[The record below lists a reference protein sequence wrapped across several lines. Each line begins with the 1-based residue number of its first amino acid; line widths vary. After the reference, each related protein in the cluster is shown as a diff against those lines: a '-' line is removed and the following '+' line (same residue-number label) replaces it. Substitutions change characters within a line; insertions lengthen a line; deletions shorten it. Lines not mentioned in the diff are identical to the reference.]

1 MSTHSCPVSPVAGR
15 GARLKTYSTRR
26 NEEEDKA
33 ERAEQ
38 LKRSKAGFAGALKKL
53 RGEIESLLAEGKDL
67 RSED

>member
-33 ERAEQ
+33 ERDQ
-38 LKRSKAGFAGALKKL
+38 RQD
-53 RGEIESLLAEGKDL
+53 LLV
-67 RSED
+67 R